1 MREWNLGTLLVTTCT
16 SQGSRDESH
25 SSCHEHTAPVD
36 RGCTTKRSHTARGR
50 GDQQTRFPRTCMT
63 SRRPSWF
70 FRPQSPFGS
79 WPGSSLLIVP
89 WVGGRGVIEGWP
101 LREEFGMGEGPVP
114 SRVRPRRGAHGELTQ
129 EWVGS
134 RNCSSRA
141 EARRVP
147 GDLSRAGAWG
157 AEGHL
162 GAVAWWWVNPA
173 WERGA
178 GLQEGYEL
186 PERTIN

>member
-1 MREWNLGTLLVTTCT
+1 M
-16 SQGSRDESH
+16 
-25 SSCHEHTAPVD
+25 
-36 RGCTTKRSHTARGR
+36 
-50 GDQQTRFPRTCMT
+50 
-63 SRRPSWF
+63 
-70 FRPQSPFGS
+70 
-79 WPGSSLLIVP
+79 
-89 WVGGRGVIEGWP
+89 
-101 LREEFGMGEGPVP
+101 REEFGMGEGPVP

-129 EWVGS
+129 ECVGS